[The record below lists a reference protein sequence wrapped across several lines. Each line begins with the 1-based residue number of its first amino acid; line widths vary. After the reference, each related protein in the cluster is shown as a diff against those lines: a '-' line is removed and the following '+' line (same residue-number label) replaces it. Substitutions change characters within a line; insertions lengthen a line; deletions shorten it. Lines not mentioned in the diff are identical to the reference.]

1 MLNESRKSYE
11 RLLEK
16 AEAQRSAEPAPAE
29 VYPET
34 LGQQEKA
41 DTPVLTPVVWAQY
54 RPFRSPPRS
63 G

>member
-1 MLNESRKSYE
+1 ME

-41 DTPVLTPVVWAQY
+41 DSMICRRRMASGLSWKVAQWC
-54 RPFRSPPRS
+54 
-63 G
+63 